1 MESTL
6 PADFTLSYGVRYTWV
21 QSEMKHAEGS
31 KTNSKGTVPYD
42 VGTESSSNNSRPVFN
57 VGLMWSG
64 IPDLNQR
71 LVGEDPRGGAGRE
84 L

>member
-1 MESTL
+1 
-6 PADFTLSYGVRYTWV
+6 
-21 QSEMKHAEGS
+21 MKHAEGS

-64 IPDLNQR
+64 IPDLTLRATFAQGFR
-71 LVGEDPRGGAGRE
+71 VPSLQESM
-84 L
+84 